1 MAWGKSG
8 SKVTPGQTSSL
19 GVPNN
24 LYEQNMW
31 EKKEKKRKGK
41 SVINKYI
48 YTNVNL
54 KGNFKKKAH

>member
-1 MAWGKSG
+1 MMAWGKSG

-31 EKKEKKRKGK
+31 EKKEKKKRKI
-41 SVINKYI
+41 SHQQIYI
-48 YTNVNL
+48 H
-54 KGNFKKKAH
+54 KCESEG